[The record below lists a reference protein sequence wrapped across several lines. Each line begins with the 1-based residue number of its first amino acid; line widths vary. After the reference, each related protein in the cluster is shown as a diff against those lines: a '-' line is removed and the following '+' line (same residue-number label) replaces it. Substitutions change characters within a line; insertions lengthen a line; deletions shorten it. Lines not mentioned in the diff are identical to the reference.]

1 MIGRAVSRPL
11 TLGNCAT
18 VTLTV
23 PPSPRAR
30 LSKTID
36 AIAVR
41 STPSSVEEQTT
52 RSALWAAW
60 GDAAGFPA
68 ELAGDHAT
76 LQRRFDG
83 DATLG
88 GSWRRRIGGR
98 MGPTVELA
106 PGTYSDDTQLRMAV
120 ARCIREPGRFDVEAF
135 SKIELPVFLS
145 YELGAGRG
153 TKSAARAL
161 GKRAAR
167 WYANFYDRP
176 TAYVDGGGNGAAMR
190 IQPHVWAAPS
200 PRPDSYLPAV
210 LRDTVSTH
218 GHPRA
223 LLGSALHA
231 IALGSALHQQQLPEP
246 GRWAG
251 MVDYLD
257 ALPDLLAADDQLRG
271 RWLPQ
276 WTERAGTTFADA
288 LGGARRELHHHAAIA
303 ADLAHDNG
311 YDLERRYTQLLRS
324 LGGFDPSTRG
334 AGDTSA
340 LLALWLAWC
349 GQHQPAQTIAMAAGA
364 VGSDTDTV
372 ATMAGALLGAVA
384 DHEPDS
390 PIADRDLHV
399 AEARRLHRLSRG
411 EPTDSFPHP
420 DLLHWEPTQSLSDA
434 LGTID
439 GTPVIAGL
447 GPVTLE
453 GELIRGKQGAWQ
465 WANTAYGQRVLVKR
479 RDELTQLPDHARPR
493 PRSPAAA
500 QIRPGA
506 PDNAPTGA
514 GRELPDDPEQ
524 GALLAVRERFDARL
538 VGILWRHYASSPR
551 GGAAKAAY
559 FATRAAELYT
569 QDSGHRAPPD

>member
-1 MIGRAVSRPL
+1 
-11 TLGNCAT
+11 
-18 VTLTV
+18 VTLTA
-23 PPSPRAR
+23 PPPPRAR
-30 LSKTID
+30 LSKTIGR
-36 AIAVR
+36 IAASPTDR
-41 STPSSVEEQTT
+41 SNEEQTI

-88 GSWRRRIGGR
+88 GPWRRRIGGR
-98 MGPTVELA
+98 MGPTVDLPA
-106 PGTYSDDTQLRMAV
+106 GTYSDDTQLRMAV

-161 GKRAAR
+161 CKRAAR
-167 WYANFYDRP
+167 WYANFYDKP

-200 PRPDSYLPAV
+200 ARPDSYLPAV

-251 MVDYLD
+251 MIDYLES
-257 ALPDLLAADDQLRG
+257 LPDLLGADDQLRG

-276 WTERAGTTFADA
+276 WHERAGVPFAEA
-288 LGGARRELHHHAAIA
+288 LAGARAELRCRADVAT
-303 ADLAHDNG
+303 DLALDSSH
-311 YDLERRYTQLLRS
+311 DLERRYGQLLRS
-324 LGGFDPSTRG
+324 LGGFDPATRG

-349 GQHQPAQTIAMAAGA
+349 GQHQPQQTIAMAAGA

-384 DHEPDS
+384 DHEPDD

-399 AEARRLHRLSRG
+399 AEARRLHALSVG
-411 EPTDSFPHP
+411 EHTESFPHP
-420 DLLHWEPTQSLSDA
+420 DPLHWEPPQALSDA

-439 GTPVIAGL
+439 GVAVIAGL

-453 GELIRGKQGAWQ
+453 GDLIRGKQGSWQ
-465 WANTAYGQRVLVKR
+465 WASTHYGQRVLVKR
-479 RDELTQLPDHARPR
+479 RDELTELPDHARPR
-493 PRSPAAA
+493 PRVPAARARRAAPAVPTVEA
-500 QIRPGA
+500 QPH
-506 PDNAPTGA
+506 
-514 GRELPDDPEQ
+514 RELPDDPEH
-524 GALLAVRERFDARL
+524 GALLAARERFDARL
-538 VGILWRHYASSPR
+538 VGLLWRHYASSPQ
-551 GGAAKAAY
+551 GGVAKAAY
-559 FATRAAELYT
+559 FAARAAELHARS
-569 QDSGHRAPPD
+569 DSYRPPPDGPLPD